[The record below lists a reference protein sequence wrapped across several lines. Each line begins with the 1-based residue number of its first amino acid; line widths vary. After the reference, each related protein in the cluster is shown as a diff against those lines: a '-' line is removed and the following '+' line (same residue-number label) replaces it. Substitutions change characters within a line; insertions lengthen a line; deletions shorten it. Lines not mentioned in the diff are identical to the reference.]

1 MLGHTEWTSV
11 GLDRRTAA
19 GTHRGGGG
27 GVEVQQAADVRPG
40 RVDGGVQA
48 EAVRVH
54 AQGGAAAVHHL
65 PHNVHLHLGSRH
77 RVTFPVHIHYSSWGT
92 NRIA

>member
-1 MLGHTEWTSV
+1 MHAATYRVDELVWT
-11 GLDRRTAA
+11 REHR

-27 GVEVQQAADVRPG
+27 CVEVQQAADVRPG

-54 AQGGAAAVHHL
+54 AQGGAATVHHF
-65 PHNVHLHLGSRH
+65 PHNVHLHLGNRQGYLPCSRSLSLANH
-77 RVTFPVHIHYSSWGT
+77 E
-92 NRIA
+92 